1 MSSSQTRTLSP
12 SVFGWPSLINRL
24 IDAHHSSSLASKPLR
39 QNIMSEKAAP
49 SHHHHQHQQQD
60 DVDEETATLPYK
72 AEEEQASAV
81 MAGTTPADARSDED
95 EAPSSS
101 SSSPATGW
109 PHTFER
115 SIALLA
121 SPILPAADA
130 AFYSKSPAPGGL
142 NLLLRRGGDLDR
154 GIHTP
159 VQLYGSTTNGRA
171 ERTMMGAA
179 AVDSHSERDLLLNGR
194 RPALMA
200 RTPSLNLHQQI
211 QSAAIMTMLDV
222 EQEHE
227 KRQLEAK
234 SYRQKLLQKKNKM
247 NNKPQKGQPK
257 KNRVVEK
264 CQHKQRGGEQHHEKA
279 SVLQCIFNLSNILM
293 GVGLLGLPY
302 VFRLTGYGGG
312 VICILV
318 LATICWR
325 TAILIGRCLGNSSH
339 PCDDSKILTS
349 FPDIARAAFGEMGC
363 YVLSTILYFEV
374 RT

>member
-1 MSSSQTRTLSP
+1 
-12 SVFGWPSLINRL
+12 
-24 IDAHHSSSLASKPLR
+24 
-39 QNIMSEKAAP
+39 MSEKAAP
-49 SHHHHQHQQQD
+49 SQHHYHNHHEQD

-72 AEEEQASAV
+72 AEEEEASAV
-81 MAGTTPADARSDED
+81 TAGLSPADTRGDE
-95 EAPSSS
+95 EEAAPSSS
-101 SSSPATGW
+101 SSSVGTTSPATGW

-159 VQLYGSTTNGRA
+159 VQLYGSTTNGRTA
-171 ERTMMGAA
+171 ERTMMGVA

-211 QSAAIMTMLDV
+211 QSAALLSLLDV

-227 KRQLEAK
+227 KRQMEAK
-234 SYRQKLLQKKNKM
+234 SYRQKLLQKKN
-247 NNKPQKGQPK
+247 NLTNKSKKGQPK
-257 KNRVVEK
+257 KNRVVANG
-264 CQHKQRGGEQHHEKA
+264 QHQQRGEQHHEKA

-325 TAILIGRCLGNSSH
+325 TAILIGRCLGSSH
-339 PCDDSKILTS
+339 HHCDESKILTS
-349 FPDIARAAFGEMGC
+349 FPDIARAAFGETGC

-374 RT
+374 RDFVASSSVG

>member
-1 MSSSQTRTLSP
+1 
-12 SVFGWPSLINRL
+12 
-24 IDAHHSSSLASKPLR
+24 
-39 QNIMSEKAAP
+39 MSEKAAP
-49 SHHHHQHQQQD
+49 SQHHHNHHEQN
-60 DVDEETATLPYK
+60 DVDEETDTLPFK
-72 AEEEQASAV
+72 AEEEEASAV
-81 MAGTTPADARSDED
+81 TAGLTPADTRCDEED
-95 EAPSSS
+95 APSSS
-101 SSSPATGW
+101 SLSVGAAPPATGW

-121 SPILPAADA
+121 SPILPTADA

-171 ERTMMGAA
+171 ERTTMGA
-179 AVDSHSERDLLLNGR
+179 AVDSHSERDLLLHGR

-227 KRQLEAK
+227 KRQIEAK
-234 SYRQKLLQKKNKM
+234 TYRQKLLQKKN
-247 NNKPQKGQPK
+247 NITNKAKKGQPK
-257 KNRVVEK
+257 KNRGVENG
-264 CQHKQRGGEQHHEKA
+264 QHQHHEKA

-325 TAILIGRCLGNSSH
+325 TAILIGRCLGSSH
-339 PCDDSKILTS
+339 HCDDSKILTS

-374 RT
+374 RTYSDFVASSSVVWLSRCHSYEAAP

>member
-1 MSSSQTRTLSP
+1 LA
-12 SVFGWPSLINRL
+12 INSL
-24 IDAHHSSSLASKPLR
+24 IDAYQSSWLASQPLR

-49 SHHHHQHQQQD
+49 SHHHHHH

-72 AEEEQASAV
+72 AEEEEASAV
-81 MAGTTPADARSDED
+81 TAGLTLADTRSDE
-95 EAPSSS
+95 EKTPSSS
-101 SSSPATGW
+101 SSSVGTTSPATGW

-159 VQLYGSTTNGRA
+159 IQLYGSTTNGRTA

-179 AVDSHSERDLLLNGR
+179 AVDRHSERDLLLNGT

-211 QSAAIMTMLDV
+211 QSAALLSLLDV

-227 KRQLEAK
+227 KRQMEAK
-234 SYRQKLLQKKNKM
+234 SYRQKLLQKKN
-247 NNKPQKGQPK
+247 NIINKSKKDQPK
-257 KNRVVEK
+257 KNRVVENG
-264 CQHKQRGGEQHHEKA
+264 QHQQGGEQHHEKA

-302 VFRLTGYGGG
+302 VFRLTGYAGG

-325 TAILIGRCLGNSSH
+325 TAILIGRCLGNSH
-339 PCDDSKILTS
+339 HCDDTKILTS
-349 FPDIARAAFGEMGC
+349 FPDIARAAFGETGC